1 MAAAVVGLALAKKKG
16 RNDEEIKYLEAAFNT
31 ADVNNDGK
39 VDIREY
45 IAILESR
52 DIYMEKDE
60 IVAMFKNADKDG
72 DRSLSKEEVKD
83 ELDRLKDVDT
93 AFKRMDLNKDSK
105 VDSWEMSNATKLNEK
120 QAKAAVKMSDKDKD
134 GVLNKTEFCSM
145 MNKNRKPEVQ
155 RGDRVFDE
163 LDKNKDGFLDSKE
176 LSAAMD
182 GSKAYLITKSK
193 RVDKNRDGK
202 LDRQEYRDFVSGAY
216 KRK

>member
-1 MAAAVVGLALAKKKG
+1 MAAAVIGLALAKKKG
-16 RNDEEIKYLEAAFNT
+16 RNDEEIKYLESAFNS

-52 DIYMEKDE
+52 DIYMQKDE
-60 IVAMFKNADKDG
+60 IIEMFKNADKDG
-72 DRSLSKEEVKD
+72 DLSLSKDEVKD
-83 ELDRLKDVDT
+83 ELDRLRDVDT
-93 AFKRMDLNKDSK
+93 AFKRMDLNKDRK

-145 MNKNRKPEVQ
+145 MNKNRNPEVQ

-182 GSKAYLITKSK
+182 ASKAYLITKSK